1 MEADGRADHAEG
13 RDGNAQLC
21 GGTDATREA
30 VFSGRCGAYRAA
42 YGREGVESCGRGCSR
57 ARAGAGRILQVGEPA
72 PSRRVFGDLFAAR
85 VESAEILV
93 VDDGDAAFVR
103 Y

>member
-13 RDGNAQLC
+13 RDGNAQLR
-21 GGTDATREA
+21 GGADAMREN
-30 VFSGRCGAYRAA
+30 VFSWGCGAYCAA
-42 YGREGVESCGRGCSR
+42 YGRERTEPGSRGCSS
-57 ARAGAGRILQVGEPA
+57 ARPSAGRILQVGEPA

-85 VESAEILV
+85 VESAEIFV